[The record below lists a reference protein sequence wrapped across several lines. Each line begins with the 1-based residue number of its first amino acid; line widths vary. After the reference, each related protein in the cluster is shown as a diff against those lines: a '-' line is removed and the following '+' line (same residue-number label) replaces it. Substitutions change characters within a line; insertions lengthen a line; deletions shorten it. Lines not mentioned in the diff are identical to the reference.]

1 MTRPVGGAGLRKR
14 PRQRAGRDVI
24 DPDRITEVALSLL
37 VTEGADQVTMARVAR
52 ELAVTPRA
60 IYHWVPSRHDLLEA
74 AVRRA
79 QQAMPLPV
87 DSGDWR
93 GDLTRYRDDTFAWLD
108 RHPGI
113 VELSLTEGVTVVS
126 PRVLDAQEAGLGL
139 LAERLRLTPALAHF
153 ALSEFSRWVWNA
165 HLHLRQSPGTD
176 SYDQAV
182 DGASTLADLDPEQY
196 PLITA
201 AEVLPIGDQL
211 ELSFALHLDS
221 LARLTALADQ
231 DSPPRP

>member
-14 PRQRAGRDVI
+14 PRQRAGRDVL
-24 DPDRITEVALSLL
+24 DPARITEVALALL
-37 VTEGADQVTMARVAR
+37 GTDGSEQVTMARVAR
-52 ELAVTPRA
+52 ELEVTPRA
-60 IYHWVPSRHDLLEA
+60 IYHWVPSRRALLEA
-74 AVRRA
+74 AVERA

-87 DSGDWR
+87 DTGDWR

-108 RHPGI
+108 GHPGI

-126 PRVLDAQEAGLGL
+126 PRVLEAQESGLRLLSERLGL
-139 LAERLRLTPALAHF
+139 TAQLAHF

-165 HLHLRQSPGTD
+165 QLHLREPAGTG
-176 SYDQAV
+176 SYDQAI

-221 LARLTALADQ
+221 LARLADQ
-231 DSPPRP
+231 DSPAGP